1 MPHQCVRCNKVYD
14 DGSKELLEGC
24 SCGGKFFFFIKQGG
38 LKEAKKIT
46 SKLSN
51 EDKQQMEKDVF
62 NIVGIEDEKP
72 VVLDLE
78 SIKVLKP
85 GKYELDLVDLFK
97 GKPLVYKMEEGKY
110 IIDVASTFKSK
121 DLEMEEEGKKKKS
134 S

>member
-24 SCGGKFFFFIKQGG
+24 VCGGKFFFFIKQGD
-38 LKEAKKIT
+38 LKEAEKIT
-46 SKLSN
+46 SKLSD
-51 EDKQQMEKDVF
+51 EDKEQIEKDVL

-78 SIKVLKP
+78 SVKVLKP

-97 GKPLVYKMEEGKY
+97 GKPLVYKIEDGKY
-110 IIDVASTFKSK
+110 IIDVASTFQSK
-121 DLEMEEEGKKKKS
+121 DLEMEEKKKKS
-134 S
+134 